1 MIQIGKRTEIS
12 VPLSDGSRVPV
23 SGYSV
28 TGGGSGLVIHRAP
41 GDARGGWRVTH
52 AASGLRLPSEFAT
65 REGARAALD
74 YVFAVVPDASEV
86 MDRIASRS
94 QRAGES
100 QRLADVWR
108 EAIGGASLD
117 PFAALRREI
126 KDRFGDWDALSAR
139 VLSDIGATD
148 DGWTYAGDVLTCP
161 HGHHI
166 EDDGRCPSGCVS
178 PFVAAGIM

>member
-1 MIQIGKRTEIS
+1 MIRIGKRTRVS
-12 VPLSDGSRVPV
+12 VPLSDGSRVTVP
-23 SGYSV
+23 GY
-28 TGGGSGLVIHRAP
+28 TLEGSGLVVHRAP
-41 GDARGGWRVTH
+41 GDARSGWRVTH

-65 REGARAALD
+65 REGARAALE
-74 YVFAVVPDASEV
+74 YVFAVVPDASGI

-108 EAIGGASLD
+108 VAIGGASLD

-126 KDRFGDWDALSAR
+126 RDRFGDWDSASR
-139 VLSDIGATD
+139 AVLADIGA
-148 DGWTYAGDVLTCP
+148 DGWDYSGDVLTCP
-161 HGHHI
+161 HGHMI

-178 PFVAAGIM
+178 PFVAAGII